1 VAAMS
6 PSAAELPD
14 RVGGLLCLDFVNT
27 VDPRFGPDRRD
38 FLTSYDAV
46 LAWAADVHLDLP
58 RPASWLRRTA
68 KSNQSQARRALD
80 SILAAREAMYGVL
93 NASIEGRRVRPADLA
108 RVNDVLKEA
117 TDHYV
122 LLGAANGGVRD
133 GWTLADDLEQVLW
146 PVVIDAWDLLTVSKL
161 DRVKKCPGDGTC
173 GWLFLDTSRSGTR
186 RWCDMRTC
194 GNREK
199 ARSYYRRVKG

>member
-1 VAAMS
+1 MS
-6 PSAAELPD
+6 PSATELPD

-27 VDPRFGPDRRD
+27 VDPRSGPDRRE

-46 LAWAADVHLDLP
+46 LAWAADLALDLP
-58 RPASWLRRTA
+58 RPVSWLRRSA
-68 KSNQSQARRALD
+68 LSDPPQSRRAHENV
-80 SILAAREAMYGVL
+80 LAAREAMYGVL
-93 NASIEGRRVRPADLA
+93 SASIDGRRVRPGDLA
-108 RVNDVLKEA
+108 IVNDVLKEA

-122 LLGAANGGVRD
+122 LLGAPNGGVRD
-133 GWTLADDLEQVLW
+133 GWTSADDLEQVVW
-146 PVVIDAWDLLTVSKL
+146 PVVIDAWDLLTVSSL

-199 ARSYYRRVKG
+199 ARSHYRRVNG